1 MMIFFSEFWEK
12 GQNSDFNFRSL
23 FNLTILRKKVRIVRL
38 KSEFRILEKNKVVST
53 FLVLIL
59 VRSTVSDLIK
69 NGTK

>member
-12 GQNSDFNFRSL
+12 GQNSDFTFRSL

-38 KSEFRILEKNKVVST
+38 KSEFRILEVVST

-59 VRSTVSDLIK
+59 VRSTVYQI
-69 NGTK
+69 